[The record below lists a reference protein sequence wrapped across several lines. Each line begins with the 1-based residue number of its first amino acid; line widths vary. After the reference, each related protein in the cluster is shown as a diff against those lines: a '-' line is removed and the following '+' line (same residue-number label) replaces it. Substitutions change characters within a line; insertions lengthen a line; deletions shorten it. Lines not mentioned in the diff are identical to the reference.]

1 MERLQKVIA
10 ASGITSRRKAE
21 QYITQGRV
29 RVNGEVVTQ
38 LGTQVKKGDVIEVD
52 GEVIARENKVYYLM
66 NKPKKTLCASSDDRG
81 RQTVID
87 LMECEERVFTVGR
100 LDYDT
105 SGALL
110 ITNDGEF
117 ANRIMHP
124 SHEITK
130 TYHTWVRGD
139 RPEQAV
145 EKLRLPMELD
155 GYVTR
160 PAEAEILKLL
170 DGGALL
176 SISIHEGRN
185 RQVRKMCQAVGLRV
199 TRLKR
204 VAEGTLELG
213 GLAPGKWRHLSAE
226 ELEKLR

>member
-110 ITNDGEF
+110 QSD
-117 ANRIMHP
+117 HSSSLP
-124 SHEITK
+124 SSENIQSDDQ
-130 TYHTWVRGD
+130 RDPD
-139 RPEQAV
+139 R
-145 EKLRLPMELD
+145 KR
-155 GYVTR
+155 
-160 PAEAEILKLL
+160 
-170 DGGALL
+170 
-176 SISIHEGRN
+176 HEG
-185 RQVRKMCQAVGLRV
+185 
-199 TRLKR
+199 
-204 VAEGTLELG
+204 AEGRDRAG
-213 GLAPGKWRHLSAE
+213 
-226 ELEKLR
+226 